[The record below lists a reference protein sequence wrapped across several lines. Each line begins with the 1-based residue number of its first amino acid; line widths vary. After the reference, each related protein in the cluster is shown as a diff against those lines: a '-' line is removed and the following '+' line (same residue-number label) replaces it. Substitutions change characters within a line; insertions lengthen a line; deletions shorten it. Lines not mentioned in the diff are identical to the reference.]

1 MRSNTPRRK
10 EIMRCTTCL
19 LKLHK
24 KCNKELSAFF
34 IYFIL
39 FKLTIINQIISY
51 NNQCRAAL
59 DIATSLLALL
69 LCVIS
74 TYYCCCCL
82 SYHRV
87 RVHPISRLNN
97 FERSIESPQSFFLAK
112 GLALVRVL
120 VSIAF
125 VVGVCTYK

>member
-59 DIATSLLALL
+59 DITTSLLALL

-82 SYHRV
+82 SYLLTSAAAV
-87 RVHPISRLNN
+87 EYLIYLQVLQLCVIS
-97 FERSIESPQSFFLAK
+97 SSDSASDISFKQF
-112 GLALVRVL
+112 
-120 VSIAF
+120 
-125 VVGVCTYK
+125 